1 MREEDGL
8 TIIETLIAIVV
19 FSIGLLAIIN
29 MQISARKIN
38 SHAMNLTQAI
48 NLANHKME
56 ELISLKYDDD
66 LIKDNN
72 GDIGSFT
79 EYTET
84 NADDKYDVQWKV
96 DDNSPMN
103 NTKTIIVSV
112 LWVSTGIQKQ
122 ISFEFIKAKI

>member
-8 TIIETLIAIVV
+8 TIIETLIAIVI

-29 MQISARKIN
+29 MQIGARKI
-38 SHAMNLTQAI
+38 SSQAMNMTQAI

-56 ELISLKYDDD
+56 ELISLGYDDD
-66 LIKDNN
+66 TIKDNN
-72 GDIGSFT
+72 SDIGSFT
-79 EYTET
+79 EYTE
-84 NADDKYDVQWKV
+84 NNVQNMYDVQWKV

-103 NTKTIIVSV
+103 NTKTIIVNVS
-112 LWVSTGIQKQ
+112 WVSTGIQKQ